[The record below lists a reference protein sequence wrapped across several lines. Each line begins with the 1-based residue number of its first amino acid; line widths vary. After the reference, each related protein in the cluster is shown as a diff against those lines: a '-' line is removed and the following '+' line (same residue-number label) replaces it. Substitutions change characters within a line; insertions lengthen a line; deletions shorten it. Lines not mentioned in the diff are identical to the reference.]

1 VNFIIMSHTGESHT
15 VDAPNWMMAMAKAM
29 GHFNLEPASMGRWVC
44 TPMGAGTVTV
54 EDPKTDQSWLVRE
67 VPEGAEAPVV
77 APPSRPSMPPQPAPA
92 AVAPPPPPA
101 FAAPTPSI
109 AAPPSSA
116 GAAAI
121 VPSPVAVPVPV
132 SAPAPEPEEEPETL
146 AERLFDLSFDIAESN
161 PPEAARLSLELIE
174 EFVQCEA
181 ASIVRGTLNDT
192 ALTFLAASGPV
203 GGSIIG
209 KKVPFGKG
217 LIGLCFD
224 MGLTVQVN
232 DVAREE
238 RHYND
243 LDRQTGFQTRSS
255 LCVPIRDEEGNAF
268 GVIQLLNP
276 KAAFSDWNIETV
288 ETVARTLVGPLGA
301 GA

>member
-1 VNFIIMSHTGESHT
+1 
-15 VDAPNWMMAMAKAM
+15 
-29 GHFNLEPASMGRWVC
+29 
-44 TPMGAGTVTV
+44 
-54 EDPKTDQSWLVRE
+54 
-67 VPEGAEAPVV
+67 
-77 APPSRPSMPPQPAPA
+77 
-92 AVAPPPPPA
+92 
-101 FAAPTPSI
+101 
-109 AAPPSSA
+109 
-116 GAAAI
+116 
-121 VPSPVAVPVPV
+121 
-132 SAPAPEPEEEPETL
+132 
-146 AERLFDLSFDIAESN
+146 
-161 PPEAARLSLELIE
+161 
-174 EFVQCEA
+174 
-181 ASIVRGTLNDT
+181 
-192 ALTFLAASGPV
+192 
-203 GGSIIG
+203 
-209 KKVPFGKG
+209 
-217 LIGLCFD
+217 